1 MPGDTL
7 VLNNKSDT
15 VAPADTLYAG
25 QIAALPIRVTEEP
38 DSGPGLV
45 LLGLFIIITPFI
57 YRRVTQKIRKT
68 KAVKAALADMASN
81 FVQYDNLLTQ
91 YNGYYRSLPDVYRR
105 RFVERVVRFMTTKTF
120 TCMDLPAAD
129 EMPLLISA
137 ASVQISFGLNKYLL
151 DFFDTVYILQ
161 HNYNYGFY
169 QKPFEGHVN
178 ADGIYLSWDNF
189 RRGFQ
194 NYYDGDNVGIHEMA
208 HALAYVNFMAGANDG
223 QDEAFI
229 RRFYAFS
236 DVARPIF
243 NAMQNGETNLLNN
256 YAATNYNE
264 FWAVAVETFFEKS
277 LQMKLEMPDLYTSLC
292 SLLNQDPLQPEK
304 ILHDGGLDK

>member
-7 VLNNKSDT
+7 VINNKNESI
-15 VAPADTLYAG
+15 APADTLYTR
-25 QIAALPIRVTEEP
+25 QLLALPGRVPPEQ
-38 DSGPGLV
+38 DAGPELV
-45 LLGLFIIITPFI
+45 LVCLLIIVTPFV
-57 YRRVTQKIRKT
+57 YKWALKKIRKM
-68 KAVKAALADMASN
+68 KAVKAALADMQSN
-81 FVQYDNLLTQ
+81 FAQYDNLLTQ
-91 YNGYYRSLPDVYRR
+91 YNGYYRSLPPEMRR
-105 RFVERVVRFMTTKTF
+105 RFAERVVWFTSTKSF
-120 TCMDLPAAD
+120 KCINIEPD
-129 EMPLLISA
+129 EKMPWLISA
-137 ASVQISFGLNKYLL
+137 ASVQISFGLDNYLL

-161 HNYNYGFY
+161 RNYNYGFY

-189 RRGFQ
+189 IKGFE
-194 NYYDGDNVGIHEMA
+194 NYNDGDNVGIHEMA

-243 NAMQNGETNLLNN
+243 NAMQNGEINLLNN

-277 LQMKLEMPDLYTSLC
+277 LQMKIEMPHLYTSLC
-292 SLLNQDPLQPEK
+292 SLLNQDPLLPGK
-304 ILHDGGLDK
+304 ILYDIQS